1 MRCSQSIL
9 LVWFL
14 LGFYLLLSRV
24 CQLFEGRSQSVHSRI
39 PGTGWGQHTPVEEET
54 SVWDGWPLC
63 LAPVLSSRFST
74 GRPTPS
80 TPPCN
85 VHPRH
90 EPLSLQIP
98 DTHPPT
104 HIFTHVYPMLL
115 SPSSWLLK
123 APTHQCCTTAG
134 NQASKS
140 ESRFSDCLK
149 KDAVTS
155 ALSICVAHQGVC
167 TGMWTCFVRGR
178 KSLVTVVCVPVGPH
192 QRKAPWGCLLLIC
205 SASPT
210 VEGSQPWRLIP
221 SQSQDEYL
229 QPQLASPSHEEL
241 WGPTLFLLL
250 RPVLS
255 AKKEE
260 GSEFSLF
267 LYVHS
272 EVDSFLYV
280 HGVE

>member
-123 APTHQCCTTAG
+123 PPHTNAAPQQGTKQANPSLDSQT
-134 NQASKS
+134 ASKRMLWLQPYPYAWPIREFALECEPVSLEEESLWSLWSAFQLVPTREKPLGVASSWSVLPLPQWREVSLGGSFHHKVKTSICSPSWLAHLTKNS
-140 ESRFSDCLK
+140 EVQLFSCYSDLFCLLK
-149 KDAVTS
+149 KRKD
-155 ALSICVAHQGVC
+155 LSSHFFCMFIVK
-167 TGMWTCFVRGR
+167 WTVFCMCMV
-178 KSLVTVVCVPVGPH
+178 
-192 QRKAPWGCLLLIC
+192 
-205 SASPT
+205 
-210 VEGSQPWRLIP
+210 
-221 SQSQDEYL
+221 
-229 QPQLASPSHEEL
+229 
-241 WGPTLFLLL
+241 
-250 RPVLS
+250 
-255 AKKEE
+255 
-260 GSEFSLF
+260 
-267 LYVHS
+267 
-272 EVDSFLYV
+272 
-280 HGVE
+280 